1 MLSFSYCL
9 KKVQKKYKY
18 RKMRCSTP
26 LFIIKNW
33 SFALMYTISRLL
45 WKSTKDKLLPTPAKF
60 HYVFNL
66 RDLSRFNSTMNFFAF
81 TVFLQRI
88 WLGMIATNSSV
99 INTSALT
106 LQLWRNE
113 VTRTIADR

>member
-1 MLSFSYCL
+1 MLSFSYCI

-26 LFIIKNW
+26 LFIITNW
-33 SFALMYTISRLL
+33 SFVLMYTIFRLL